1 MTQPHVGVVMGSSSD
16 WDTMQHAALI
26 LQEFGVAFETRVVSA
41 HRMPDDMFA
50 YAEAAHGRG
59 LRAIIAGAGGAAHLP
74 GAPPRILVIQAPYY
88 RNVVEGMRQGAMTVF
103 QDLKAEVETVDVAG
117 GYELPAALRMAMK
130 ARRRWDG
137 YLLLGC
143 VVKGETD
150 HYTFICEAICKG
162 VMDISVESGAP
173 IGFGLLTVDSL
184 AQAEARSRPDRM
196 NKGVEAAHALVSQIA
211 LARGWGLA

>member
-1 MTQPHVGVVMGSSSD
+1 MSTIDGP
-16 WDTMQHAALI
+16 
-26 LQEFGVAFETRVVSA
+26 TRGSA
-41 HRMPDDMFA
+41 H
-50 YAEAAHGRG
+50 
-59 LRAIIAGAGGAAHLP
+59 LAGYT
-74 GAPPRILVIQAPYY
+74 PRILVIQAPYY
-88 RNVVEGMRQGAMTVF
+88 RDVVEGMRLGAMAVL

-117 GYELPAALRMAMK
+117 GYELPAALRMAMR

-150 HYTFICEAICKG
+150 HYTFICDAICSG
-162 VMDISVESGAP
+162 VMDIAVESGVP

-196 NKGVEAAHALVSQIA
+196 NKGMEAAHALVAQIT
-211 LARGWGLA
+211 LARSWGLA